1 MFKVNNFKEYSKGYT
16 LVELLV
22 ALAVSAIVV
31 AGTLAGYTVFAKQ
44 YDVLNKRIE
53 RDRDVLKVI
62 DLIQSD
68 IAMSGYR
75 DYRSSITFLPSQ
87 SITLTSATDL
97 LLLFDDYDRDGL
109 LYRSLIRYSLGPGY
123 ESAASAG
130 EIRFRIFRDWRRCIT
145 PESGCHLTSSTS
157 LYGTATSD
165 QGEIIID
172 KVTTL
177 AITTLHPKQMGTFLN
192 EPQLVNFQLEL
203 TASKLGQD
211 ATEYITKSYDFIAR
225 AKNVSMLP

>member
-1 MFKVNNFKEYSKGYT
+1 MNIKDKDSQSSYKDKGYT
-16 LVELLV
+16 LTELLV
-22 ALAVSAIVV
+22 ALAVSSIVV
-31 AGTLAGYTVFAKQ
+31 AGTLAGYTIFAKQ

-53 RDRDVLKVI
+53 MDRDVLKVI

-68 IAMSGYR
+68 IARAGFR
-75 DYRSSITFLPSQ
+75 DYRSSTTFLPSQ
-87 SITLTSATDL
+87 SITLTSPTDL
-97 LLLFDDYDRDGL
+97 LLLFDDYERDGA

-123 ESAASAG
+123 TSASSGQA
-130 EIRFRIFRDWRRCIT
+130 RFRIFRDWRICIT
-145 PESGCHLTSSTS
+145 PETGCDIATSSS
-157 LYGTATSD
+157 LYGAGG

-177 AITTLHPKQMGTFLN
+177 VITTLHPKQVGTFVDV
-192 EPQLVNFQLEL
+192 PQLVSIELNL

-211 ATEYITKSYDFIAR
+211 ATEFITKGYDFIAR